1 MSKIGKKT
9 IEIVKDT
16 NVKYENR
23 EIVVKGPLG
32 ELKYQ
37 IPTELS
43 IEMDDKFINVK
54 PVSTNSQT
62 PALWGLWRS
71 IIANAVI
78 GVSKGYERQLELSG
92 VGYRVQPKGN
102 GVELEVGYSHK
113 VNYDAPEGIKISVE
127 KGVIS
132 IKGID
137 KQLVGQVTAKIRAI
151 RKPEPYKGKGIRYLG
166 EVIKLK
172 PGKAAKTGASA

>member
-9 IEIVKDT
+9 IEVAKDT

-43 IEMDDKFINVK
+43 VEVGDKVINVK

-71 IIANAVI
+71 IIANAV
-78 GVSKGYERQLELSG
+78 
-92 VGYRVQPKGN
+92 
-102 GVELEVGYSHK
+102 
-113 VNYDAPEGIKISVE
+113 
-127 KGVIS
+127 
-132 IKGID
+132 
-137 KQLVGQVTAKIRAI
+137 T
-151 RKPEPYKGKGIRYLG
+151 
-166 EVIKLK
+166 
-172 PGKAAKTGASA
+172 